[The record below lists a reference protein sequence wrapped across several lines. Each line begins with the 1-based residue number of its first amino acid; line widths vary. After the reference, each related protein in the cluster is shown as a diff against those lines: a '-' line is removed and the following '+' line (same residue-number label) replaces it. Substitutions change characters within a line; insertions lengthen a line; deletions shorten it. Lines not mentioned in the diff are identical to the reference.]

1 MVNTISEILQQ
12 QRSFFRSQRT
22 KEITYRKKA
31 LQKLEKIVL
40 AQEDAICEAMYL
52 DFKKPKFESLVSETQ
67 VVLAELRNSIKKL
80 EFWAKP
86 QKVTASWAN
95 FPSTDWV
102 YYEPYGTV
110 LIIAPWNYPFQ
121 LAMLPL
127 IGAITAGNT
136 IVLKPSEL
144 TPNTSKIVHDIIV
157 TILEK
162 AHVTVVE
169 GGVEISQKLLR
180 EKWDYIFFTGS
191 SRVGQIVY
199 ESAAK
204 TLTPVTLELGG
215 KNPCIVDE
223 TAALSLA
230 AKRIVWGKCLNGGQT
245 CVAPDY
251 ILVHKDVK
259 GKLVSELIKYIKFF
273 FGSITET
280 SADLAR
286 MVNAQHYQSLMHLLE
301 GEEIL
306 FGGDG
311 NATDNFIS
319 PTLVN
324 EPTLDSKLMQEE
336 IFGPILP
343 IISYQSEADLDQYL
357 FHFEKPLAAYI
368 FSNSKKNQT
377 KILSRY
383 SFGGGAINDTV
394 VQYVSKH
401 LPFGGVGKSGLGAYH
416 GKTSF
421 ITFSH
426 KKSIVKKSR
435 WLDIPLRYPPYKLS
449 EVITKNIKKLF

>member
-1 MVNTISEILQQ
+1 MINSISETLQE
-12 QRSFFRSQRT
+12 QRTFYRSQRT

-31 LQKLEKIVL
+31 LQKLEKVVL

-80 EFWAKP
+80 EFWTKP

-95 FPSTDWV
+95 FPSADWV

-110 LIIAPWNYPFQ
+110 FIIAPWNYPFQ

-127 IGAITAGNT
+127 IGAIAAGNT

-144 TPNTSKIVHDIIV
+144 TPNTSKIIHDIV
-157 TILEK
+157 ETALET
-162 AHVTVVE
+162 AHVTIIE
-169 GGVEISQKLLR
+169 GGVEISQKLLQ

-223 TAALSLA
+223 TAALPLA

-259 GKLVSELIKYIKFF
+259 DKLVSELIKYITLF
-273 FGSITET
+273 FGSTPET

-306 FGGDG
+306 FGGKG
-311 NATDNFIS
+311 NAADNFIP

-324 EPTLDSKLMQEE
+324 EPTLNSKLMQGE

-343 IISYQSEADLDQYL
+343 IISYESEADLDQYL

-368 FSNSKKNQT
+368 FSNNKKNQA

-383 SFGGGAINDTV
+383 SFGGGAVNDTV

-426 KKSIVKKSR
+426 KKSIVKKWR
-435 WLDIPLRYPPYKLS
+435 WLDIPLRYPPYNLS
-449 EVITKNIKKLF
+449 ETITKKIKKLF